1 MTEREQAADHLKV
14 IRSLMERATVYR
26 TISWPTALFGG
37 TLAVIL
43 SALLFFR
50 EQVAITGGGGD
61 AALISE
67 RAWVL
72 CWMVALFVTAGFNAF
87 LVARKSKRERRP
99 FFSPGLKMALRSFV
113 PPMLAGGVVGTGL
126 TLSETSAIGASVWV
140 ICYGLALLATRSLA
154 PKSMIW
160 LGWAFLLAGIAAF
173 LFAWSDGANPLP
185 TAGEGWTPDHM
196 ESPMLEANLIM
207 GICFG
212 VFHLLYGLI
221 VMRTDGG
228 RDGDSGEA
236 APPAAGV

>member
-1 MTEREQAADHLKV
+1 MTEREKAADHLKV

-50 EQVAITGGGGD
+50 EQAAISGAEGEER
-61 AALISE
+61 LISE

-72 CWMVALFVTAGFNAF
+72 CWIVALVVTSSFNVF
-87 LVARKSKRERRP
+87 LVARKSKREKRL
-99 FFSPGLKMALRSFV
+99 FFSPGLKMALRAFV

-126 TLSETSAIGASVWV
+126 TLSGTAAMGASIWV
-140 ICYGLALLATRSLA
+140 ICYGLALHATRSLA
-154 PKSMIW
+154 PKSIPR

-173 LFAWSDGANPLP
+173 FYTWSDGSNPLP
-185 TAGEGWTPDHM
+185 AVGAPDHM

-212 VFHLLYGLI
+212 VFHLLYGFI
-221 VMRTDGG
+221 VMKTDG
-228 RDGDSGEA
+228 DLSEA
-236 APPAAGV
+236 GAEGAEAE